1 MTVTNQIK
9 ILEDKIK
16 KNQAQYDLDR
26 SAAKIS
32 ALSSGELIKYEYLA
46 GEDLGYKASVVEQAK
61 LDYSPLGK
69 VFTKGSDKVE
79 TKNIEDKNKETLEK
93 IKNKKNKKVC

>member
-16 KNQAQYDLDR
+16 KNQVQYDLDR

-46 GEDLGYKASVVEQAK
+46 GEDFGYKASVVEQAK
-61 LDYSPLGK
+61 FDYSPLGK
-69 VFTKGSDKVE
+69 VLTKGSDKVE
-79 TKNIEDKNKETLEK
+79 DKKAGLFK
-93 IKNKKNKKVC
+93 RQKYWR